1 MRFSSF
7 MNEWLYGEDGYY
19 ANFKVIGKD
28 GDFFTAVSTSAFFGA
43 SIANY
48 LYKLIKDNSLSKD
61 VALVEIGAHQGYL
74 MGDMIR
80 WLYSL
85 DETLLNSMKFII
97 VERQELVVRAQKKY
111 FAKNFGDVVNI
122 DYVKSLK
129 DLNLDEAFFVSNE
142 IFDAFACELYKDGK
156 IADVNNFNIEWQDA
170 ALSQIEFAKGHNLKT
185 GEIAVGYE
193 EFAKDIVNSAKRF
206 EFLSFD
212 YGEKYVRND
221 FSIRVYSKHKT
232 YPLFDEELILKEH
245 FKRADIT
252 YDVNFNHVIDSF
264 NMAGAKLMH
273 YETQARAL
281 VRFGI
286 IDILEQYHKIA
297 TQAQYLAQ
305 ADKVKTLIAPTI
317 MGDRFKLVH
326 FSSK

>member
-1 MRFSSF
+1 MKFSDY
-7 MNEWLYGEDGYY
+7 MQEWLYGVDGYY
-19 ANFKVIGKD
+19 KSFKAIGKE

-48 LYKLIKDNSLSKD
+48 IFSLIGQGRVAKD
-61 VALVEIGAHQGYL
+61 VVLVEIGAHQGYL

-80 WLYSL
+80 WLYTK
-85 DETLLNSMKFII
+85 DETLLDSMRFII
-97 VERQELVVRAQKKY
+97 IERQDAVIEAQKDY
-111 FAKNFGDVVNI
+111 FSKNFGNAVKI
-122 DYVKSLK
+122 EYVKSLGE
-129 DLNLDEAFFVSNE
+129 LELESAIFVSNE
-142 IFDAFACELYKDGK
+142 IFDAFPCNLFKDGK
-156 IADVNNFNIEWQDA
+156 VAVVNEHKIDWIDASIEE
-170 ALSQIEFAKGHNLKT
+170 IEFAKKHNLRI

-193 EFAKDIVNSAKRF
+193 EFAKEIANSAKSF

-232 YPLFDEELILKEH
+232 YPLFDEELKLKEH
-245 FKRADIT
+245 FKRSDIT
-252 YDVNFNHVIDSF
+252 YDVNFEHIIEAFKS
-264 NMAGAKLMH
+264 AGAMLEH

-286 IDILEQYHKIA
+286 VDILEQYYKMA
-297 TQAQYLAQ
+297 TKSQYLAQ
-305 ADKVKTLIAPTI
+305 ADKVKTLISPTI

-326 FSSK
+326 FRR

>member
-1 MRFSSF
+1 MRFSKF
-7 MNEWLYGEDGYY
+7 MNEWLYGDGGYY
-19 ANFKVIGKD
+19 KSFKTIGKE
-28 GDFFTAVSTSAFFGA
+28 GDFYTAVSTSAFFGA

-48 LYKLIKDNSLSKD
+48 LYKLIKDNRLSKS

-80 WLYSL
+80 WLYTQ
-85 DETLLNSMKFII
+85 DESLLNSMRFII
-97 VERQELVVRAQKKY
+97 VERQEMVIEAQKEY
-111 FAKNFGDVVNI
+111 FAKNFGSAVNI
-122 DYVKSLK
+122 EYFKSLK
-129 DLNLDEAFFVSNE
+129 EFNLDEAFFISNE
-142 IFDAFACELYKDGK
+142 IFDAFACELFKDGK
-156 IADVNNFNIEWQDA
+156 VAIVEDFKIDWVDA
-170 ALSQIEFAKGHNLKT
+170 SVKEIEFAKKHRLRC

-193 EFAKDIVNSAKRF
+193 EFAKDVVNLAKRF

-212 YGEKYVRND
+212 YGERYVRND
-221 FSIRVYSKHKT
+221 FSIRVYSKHTT
-232 YPLFDEELILKEH
+232 YPLFDEELDIKEH
-245 FKRADIT
+245 FKKSDIT

-264 NMAGAKLMH
+264 DSAGAKLLN

-297 TQAQYLAQ
+297 TTSQYLRQ
-305 ADKVKTLIAPTI
+305 ADKIKTLLAPTI

-326 FSSK
+326 FTKE

>member
-1 MRFSSF
+1 LNFSKY

-19 ANFKVIGKD
+19 KTFKAIGKE
-28 GDFFTAVSTSAFFGA
+28 GDFYTAVSTSAFFGA
-43 SIANY
+43 SIANFIFNAMQKGKI
-48 LYKLIKDNSLSKD
+48 LKD

-80 WLYSL
+80 WLYTQ
-85 DETLLNSMKFII
+85 DETLLDTMKFII
-97 VERQELVVRAQKKY
+97 VERQDAVIKAQKDY
-111 FAKNFGDVVNI
+111 FANNFGDAVNI
-122 DYVKSLK
+122 EYVKSLGE
-129 DLNLDEAFFVSNE
+129 LNLDSAVFVSNE

-156 IADVNNFNIEWQDA
+156 IAVVNEHKIEWANATIEQV
-170 ALSQIEFAKGHNLKT
+170 EFAKKHRLRT

-193 EFAKDIVNSAKRF
+193 EFVKDIAKAAKSYH
-206 EFLSFD
+206 FLSFD

-232 YPLFDEELILKEH
+232 YPLFDKELNLKEH
-245 FKRADIT
+245 YKKSDIT
-252 YDVNFNHVIDSF
+252 YDVNFAHVIEAFESS
-264 NMAGAKLMH
+264 GVKLEIF
-273 YETQARAL
+273 ETQARAL

-286 IDILEQYHKIA
+286 IDILEQYYKMA
-297 TQAQYLAQ
+297 TKEQYLAQ

-326 FSSK
+326 FKN

>member
-1 MRFSSF
+1 MRFSNF

-19 ANFKVIGKD
+19 ANFKPIGKK
-28 GDFFTAVSTSAFFGA
+28 GDFYTAVSTSAFFGA
-43 SIANY
+43 SIANF
-48 LYKLIKDNSLSKD
+48 LYDKISDKSLD
-61 VALVEIGAHQGYL
+61 RGVALVEIGAHQGFM
-74 MGDMIR
+74 MGDMIS
-80 WLYSL
+80 WLYSK
-85 DETLLNSMKFII
+85 DSTLLDSMEFII
-97 VERQELVVRAQKKY
+97 IERQDAVIKAQKEY
-111 FAKNFGDVVNI
+111 FNQNFGDAVEI
-122 DYVKSLK
+122 KFYKSLK
-129 DLNLDEAFFVSNE
+129 DLKVDSAFFISNE

-156 IADVNNFNIEWQDA
+156 IAEVNNFKIEWKEADSKH
-170 ALSQIEFAKGHNLKT
+170 LEFAKKHSLKT

-193 EFAKDIVNSAKRF
+193 DFAKDIVNSAKRF

-221 FSIRVYSKHKT
+221 FSARVYTRHST
-232 YPLFDEELILKEH
+232 LPIFDEYLKLQEH
-245 FKRADIT
+245 YKKSDIT

-264 NMAGAKLMH
+264 VEAGAKLEV

-286 IDILEQYHKIA
+286 TDILEQYHKVA
-297 TQAQYLAQ
+297 TKANYMAQV
-305 ADKVKTLIAPTI
+305 DRVKTLIAPTI

>member
-1 MRFSSF
+1 
-7 MNEWLYGEDGYY
+7 
-19 ANFKVIGKD
+19 
-28 GDFFTAVSTSAFFGA
+28 
-43 SIANY
+43 
-48 LYKLIKDNSLSKD
+48 
-61 VALVEIGAHQGYL
+61 

-97 VERQELVVRAQKKY
+97 VERQDLVVRAQKEY
-111 FAKNFGDVVNI
+111 FAKNFGDAVNI

-221 FSIRVYSKHKT
+221 FSARVYTRHST
-232 YPLFDEELILKEH
+232 LPIFDEYLKLQEH
-245 FKRADIT
+245 YKKSDIT

-264 NMAGAKLMH
+264 VEAGAKLEV

-286 IDILEQYHKIA
+286 TDILEQYHKVA
-297 TQAQYLAQ
+297 TKANYMAQV
-305 ADKVKTLIAPTI
+305 DRVKTLIAPTI